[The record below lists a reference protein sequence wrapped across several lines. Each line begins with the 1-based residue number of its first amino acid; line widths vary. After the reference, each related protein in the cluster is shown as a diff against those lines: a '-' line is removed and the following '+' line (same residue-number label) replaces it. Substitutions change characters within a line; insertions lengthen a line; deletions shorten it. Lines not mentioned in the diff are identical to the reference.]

1 MNFDV
6 TVPVQSLYIHWP
18 FCPYKCY
25 YCPFVALAGH
35 DHFMERYHEVLG
47 KEITDF
53 AQQQT
58 QKAVINTLFFG
69 GGTPSTY
76 PLDLLLDM
84 RAILN
89 KNFTIAP
96 DAEITFEV
104 NPGTVTLEK
113 LAVWKEVGINRLS
126 IGVQSLNNEVLK
138 KLNRHQNAD
147 DVRFLLDN
155 APQIIENLSV
165 DVILGLPGVD
175 EAEWKELINALVTWP
190 IKHVSMYFLTVHEDT
205 PLYFGIKQNKF
216 ILPCEDS
223 VIDLYYWTVERLAQ
237 AGIYQYE
244 VSNFARPGY
253 QSRHNTVY
261 WQRKIYK
268 GFGMG
273 ACSFDGNAR
282 LQNEKNLLK
291 YLEGVEKQQPITC
304 FYEQLTEKQAWLET
318 LMLGLRQASGISV
331 KHVMEHLSPEQQQEM
346 RTTFTLLSEQQL
358 LAPSDD
364 EHIRLTTRGLAVVN
378 EITLKLSE
386 IY

>member
-1 MNFDV
+1 MNFDL

-35 DHFMERYHEVLG
+35 DHFMDRYHGALV

-53 AQQQT
+53 VNQQT
-58 QKAVINTLFFG
+58 QKVAVNTLFFG

-76 PLDLLLDM
+76 PLDLLRDM
-84 RAILN
+84 FVMLN
-89 KNFTIAP
+89 KNFAIAD
-96 DAEITFEV
+96 DAEITLEV

-126 IGVQSLNNEVLK
+126 IGVQSLNNDVLK

-147 DVRFLLDN
+147 DVRFLLDH
-155 APQIIENLSV
+155 APEVIENLSV
-165 DVILGLPGVD
+165 DVILGLPGVTQD
-175 EAEWKELINALVTWP
+175 EWKELINALVTWP

-205 PLYFGIKQNKF
+205 PLYFGVKNNKF

-223 VIDLYYWTVERLAQ
+223 VMDLYYWTVERLAQ

-244 VSNFARPGY
+244 VSNFARAGY
-253 QSRHNTVY
+253 ESRHNTVY

-273 ACSFDGNAR
+273 ACSFDGVGR

-291 YLEGVEKQQPITC
+291 YLEGVEKQQPIIC
-304 FYEQLTEKQAWLET
+304 FYERLTDKQAWLET
-318 LMLGLRQASGISV
+318 LMLGLRQASGISI
-331 KHVMEHLSPEQQQEM
+331 KHVMEPLTYEQQQNMKVTVDCLFEQK
-346 RTTFTLLSEQQL
+346 LLS
-358 LAPSDD
+358 PNDD

-378 EITLKLSE
+378 EVTLKLSE